1 MAIINPPPE
10 IKIVN
15 APTQEY
21 MVLIRGSERLDN
33 ASPEEIR
40 KILGKF
46 QAWNEKLSATGK
58 VKGGHPL
65 VHEGKILSR
74 KNGQIVDGPFAESKE
89 TIGGYCLL
97 TANSLEEAVAV
108 LKEFPG
114 LEHGATIEVRPVA
127 EECLMMAR
135 AKQILSE
142 RELVPAGV

>member
-1 MAIINPPPE
+1 M
-10 IKIVN
+10 
-15 APTQEY
+15 
-21 MVLIRGSERLDN
+21 LSRGGGWQDN
-33 ASPEEIR
+33 ASPEEIQ

-58 VKGGHPL
+58 VKGGQPL

-97 TANSLEEAVAV
+97 TASSLEEAVALV
-108 LKEFPG
+108 KEFPG
-114 LEHGATIEVRPVA
+114 LEHGGTIEVRPVA
-127 EECLMMAR
+127 EECPMTAR

-142 RELVPAGV
+142 RELVPVGV

>member
-1 MAIINPPPE
+1 MNT
-10 IKIVN
+10 
-15 APTQEY
+15 PTQEY
-21 MVLIRGSERLDN
+21 IVLSRGGGWQDN
-33 ASPEEIR
+33 ASPEEIQ

-58 VKGGHPL
+58 VKSGKPL
-65 VHEGKILSR
+65 GQEGKILSQ

-97 TANSLEEAVAV
+97 TASSLEEAVALV
-108 LKEFPG
+108 KDFPG
-114 LEHGATIEVRPVA
+114 LEHGGTIEVRPVA
-127 EECLMMAR
+127 EECPMMAR

>member
-1 MAIINPPPE
+1 MNT
-10 IKIVN
+10 
-15 APTQEY
+15 PTQEY
-21 MVLIRGSERLDN
+21 IVLSRGGGWQDN
-33 ASPEEIR
+33 ASPEEIQ

-58 VKGGHPL
+58 VKGGQPL

-74 KNGQIVDGPFAESKE
+74 RNGQIVDGPFAESKE

-97 TANSLEEAVAV
+97 TASSLEEAVALV
-108 LKEFPG
+108 KDFPG
-114 LEHGATIEVRPVA
+114 LEHGGTIEVRPVA
-127 EECLMMAR
+127 EECPMTAR